1 MGSEPTPTPTPTPY
15 PYVCVPISLD
25 RMYPELQLGPET
37 VTATPIYDPNFGL
50 YYKLSCT
57 QNKTSFDYY
66 EIHDPI
72 TIKASTNSYRTYLG
86 FIASYDPN
94 TEIYINLPNGI
105 DCDSGLLKAIY
116 R

>member
-1 MGSEPTPTPTPTPY
+1 MPSVCIQILLNDMYSNFPLGS
-15 PYVCVPISLD
+15 
-25 RMYPELQLGPET
+25 ET
-37 VTATPIYDPNFGL
+37 VTATEVYDPNFGT

-57 QNKTSFDYY
+57 QEKTSFDYY

-72 TIKASTNSYRTYLG
+72 SIKASSYSYRTYKG

-94 TEIYINLPNGI
+94 TQIYLNMSGSVN
-105 DCDSGLLKAIY
+105 CDSGLLKAIY